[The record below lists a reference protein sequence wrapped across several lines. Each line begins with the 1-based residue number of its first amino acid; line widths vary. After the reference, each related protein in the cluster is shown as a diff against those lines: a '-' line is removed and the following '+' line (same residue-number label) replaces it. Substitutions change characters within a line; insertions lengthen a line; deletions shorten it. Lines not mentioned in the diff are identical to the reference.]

1 MIHLRAMS
9 TLVLVVAFGPT
20 LAAQVPEALASQMP
34 GLHWQGS
41 SGTAV
46 GTCFGFSCQALVVP
60 VTAGETATL
69 TVTGDLQMPYVLA
82 VSTGANQ
89 CLTVPGIEN
98 SLALDP
104 GLVIL
109 SMGILTDFNNLG
121 PCGQAM
127 VQFNATIPAGIPP
140 GTEIAVQS
148 VSYGLSFVNFIQS
161 APQFSTPLLL
171 TF

>member
-1 MIHLRAMS
+1 MKAMI
-9 TLVLVVAFGPT
+9 VIPT
-20 LAAQVPEALASQMP
+20 YDER
-34 GLHWQGS
+34 
-41 SGTAV
+41 
-46 GTCFGFSCQALVVP
+46 
-60 VTAGETATL
+60 
-69 TVTGDLQMPYVLA
+69 D
-82 VSTGANQ
+82 N
-89 CLTVPGIEN
+89 IEN
-98 SLALDP
+98 LTEEILALDP

-148 VSYGLSFVNFIQS
+148 VSFGLSLVNLVQS